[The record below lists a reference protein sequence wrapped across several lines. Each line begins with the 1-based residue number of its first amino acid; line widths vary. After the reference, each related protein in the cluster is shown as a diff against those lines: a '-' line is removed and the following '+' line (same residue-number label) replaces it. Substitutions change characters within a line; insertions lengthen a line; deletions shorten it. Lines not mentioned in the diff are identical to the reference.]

1 MLNCFDPSHIIT
13 ARVVSKK
20 EIGNNIYIC
29 RRVNKQ
35 KFVNSK
41 SPLFVSFSDTTH
53 NKSKEKPPRE
63 RESMFACTETQWSRT
78 EAWAYIPCSRPWVH
92 MQNHVYAITFLFT
105 WTQPWKITDLAMK
118 DSLVGFQFP
127 TMRLCT

>member
-13 ARVVSKK
+13 ARVMSKK
-20 EIGNNIYIC
+20 EIGNNIYIYIYIY

-63 RESMFACTETQWSRT
+63 RESMFACTETQ
-78 EAWAYIPCSRPWVH
+78 
-92 MQNHVYAITFLFT
+92 
-105 WTQPWKITDLAMK
+105 
-118 DSLVGFQFP
+118 
-127 TMRLCT
+127 